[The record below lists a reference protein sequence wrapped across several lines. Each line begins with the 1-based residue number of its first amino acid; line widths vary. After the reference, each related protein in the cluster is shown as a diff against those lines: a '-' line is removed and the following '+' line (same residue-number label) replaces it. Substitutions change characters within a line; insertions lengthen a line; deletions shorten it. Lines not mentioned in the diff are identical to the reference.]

1 MNAVE
6 TARDRLP
13 RYANLAD
20 GWIGLMCLGVEVGPG
35 GELCLRSIPDAGVPA
50 GPDLQPPAGDG
61 PPGCALDA
69 CGTGYVSE
77 PDAARVRIMTRC
89 MPNAVEPGDTV
100 GTRPDDVELLR
111 GTFTTPRGLLLGPR
125 GRLYVADADA
135 VLVIDPITGAITGRW
150 VDVSAAWCL
159 AGCGEAIYV
168 LDRGGPGGIGRARR
182 FDADGVEDVAFGAA
196 VASLP
201 GDPVRIA
208 ATAERLF
215 VVSRTPAGD
224 GIVPVRPDGTV
235 DPASADRWATPVR
248 VERDGLTGKL
258 ITTQVTH
265 IDGIAAAGR
274 RVCLIDHAHSDLLSY
289 TPAGEYIGSTLP
301 ARAIGDIWTAG
312 AEVLWAY
319 PRDPG
324 PLSRHNAHGAWL
336 RAGTFVCGPL
346 DTATEHGR
354 RELRA
359 RFERVPAGHLRLW
372 TAVTPGD
379 LPPSPQTVPIADDTS
394 GTPWSALPADVDAAL
409 VPDPAGPRLFIG
421 GHLGGDGSATPA
433 VHQIQVGGSLSWLN
447 LLPAVYR
454 KDAQRSDFLDRYLRL
469 IHSVQEET
477 TRERLDLVRRFDPWT
492 ADDAAGGGPLD
503 DLAAWL
509 AVVLDERWSE
519 HQRRGIV
526 AGAFAAQ
533 AIRGTPKGLIAA
545 MQERFPGL
553 SVGITEPAQRAQIWS
568 LQPTPQ
574 QTSCGCC
581 SAAGLGFDS
590 MLIAG
595 PAEGAVVG
603 MTAVVDESSLT
614 AGTDSGAPL
623 FADLAHRFHVAIVPN
638 PGRDVTSLDT
648 QLRALVDAEKPA
660 HTVYTL
666 CVAGPRARV
675 GVQARV
681 GIDAIIA
688 GPAAPLDLDAGPGLD
703 QSSLENAAMP
713 PPDGV
718 APALVGQTRI
728 GEGRLT

>member
-20 GWIGLMCLGVEVGPG
+20 GWTGLICLGVEVGPA

-50 GPDLQPPAGDG
+50 GPDLQPPSGDG

-69 CGTGYVSE
+69 CSTGYVSE

-89 MPNAVEPGDTV
+89 APNAVVAGDIV

-111 GTFTTPRGLLLGPR
+111 GTFTAPRGLLLGPR

-135 VLVIDPITGAITGRW
+135 VLVVDPITGAITGRW
-150 VDVSAAWCL
+150 GDVSAGWCL
-159 AGCGEAIYV
+159 AGSAEAIYV
-168 LDRGGPGGIGRARR
+168 LDRGGPGGLGRARR
-182 FDADGVEDVAFGAA
+182 FDADGVEDVTFGAA

-215 VVSRTPAGD
+215 LVLRAPAGD
-224 GIVPVRPDGTV
+224 AVVPVRPDGTV
-235 DPASADRWATPVR
+235 DPDSADRWATPVR
-248 VERDGLTGKL
+248 VERDGLTGEL
-258 ITTQVTH
+258 ITTRVTR

-274 RVCLIDHAHSDLLSY
+274 RVYLVDHAHGDLLSY
-289 TPAGEYIGSTLP
+289 TPGGDYIGSTLP

-312 AEVLWAY
+312 SNVLWAY

-324 PLSRHNAHGAWL
+324 PLARHDAHGAWL

-354 RELRA
+354 RELRV
-359 RFERVPAGHLRLW
+359 RFDRAAAGHLQLW
-372 TAVTPGD
+372 TAVTPGN
-379 LPPSPQTVPIADDTS
+379 LPPSPQTVPIGSDPS

-421 GHLGGDGSATPA
+421 GHLGGDGTATPA
-433 VHQIQVGGSLSWLN
+433 VHQIQVGGSPSWLD

-454 KDAQRSDFLDRYLRL
+454 KDAAKTDFLDRYLRL

-477 TRERLDLVRRFDPWT
+477 TRERLDLVRRFDAWT
-492 ADDAAGGGPLD
+492 ADDTPGAGALD

-509 AVVLDERWSE
+509 AVVLDERWPD
-519 HQRRGIV
+519 QRRRSIV

-533 AIRGTPKGLIAA
+533 AIRGTPNGLTAA
-545 MQERFPGL
+545 IHERLPGL
-553 SVGITEPAQRAQIWS
+553 TIDITQPAQRAQIWS
-568 LQPTPQ
+568 LQPTQ
-574 QTSCGCC
+574 QTSCACC
-581 SAAGLGFDS
+581 GTTGLGSDT

-595 PAEGAVVG
+595 PADGAVVG
-603 MTAVVDESSLT
+603 MTAIVDESSLT
-614 AGTDSGAPL
+614 AGAAAGAPL
-623 FADLAHRFHVAIVPN
+623 FGDLAHRFHIAVVPN
-638 PGRDVTSLDT
+638 PGRDVTDLDT

-666 CVAGPRARV
+666 CIAGPHARV

-681 GIDAIIA
+681 GIDAIVA
-688 GPAAPLDLDAGPGLD
+688 GPAAALNLDARPGLD
-703 QSSLENAAMP
+703 ESSLGDAAP
-713 PPDGV
+713 KEDGV
-718 APALVGQTRI
+718 VPALVGQARV